1 MRSSMLA
8 LDPAR
13 LVCYIGVALYVLQLL
28 LDHLKARRFQQMHIQ
43 PLPASEMVVSP
54 AVMAACVGFC
64 ALSLHRAYDI
74 TYDIT
79 YEIMT
84 S

>member
-28 LDHLKARRFQQMHIQ
+28 LDHLKARRFQQMHIK

-54 AVMAACVGFC
+54 VVMAACVGFC

-74 TYDIT
+74 T
-79 YEIMT
+79 
-84 S
+84 

>member
-64 ALSLHRAYDI
+64 ALSLHMEYDI

-79 YEIMT
+79 
-84 S
+84 